1 MVFGRYEGCDFWLPI
16 FTVRNSVVGVG
27 FVTVAAVAVV
37 VAGVFGVAKAA
48 FAIWLGS
55 KFPLTCPSWAS
66 WFHRS
71 NGSIFSDVGVGIAF
85 RVGGANGLDM
95 GTGAGV
101 LEGILSGVLEGTG
114 AGTVIVRT
122 TVRGSL
128 RGSLRGIGGRVVGRV
143 ATGRGVRAFASD
155 DLGDGST
162 LGLAVFCGFSVSSFC
177 WSW

>member
-1 MVFGRYEGCDFWLPI
+1 MPI
-16 FTVRNSVVGVG
+16 LTVRNSVVGVG
-27 FVTVAAVAVV
+27 FVRAAAVALV
-37 VAGVFGVAKAA
+37 VAGVLGVAKAA
-48 FAIWLGS
+48 FDIRLGS

-71 NGSIFSDVGVGIAF
+71 NGSIFSSVGVGIAF

-95 GTGAGV
+95 GTGGGAGV
-101 LEGILSGVLEGTG
+101 LEGIFSGVLCGMG
-114 AGTVIVRT
+114 AGTVTVRT

-128 RGSLRGIGGRVVGRV
+128 RGSLRGIGGGGAGRV
-143 ATGRGVRAFASD
+143 ATGRGESAFRGD